1 VNAKESNEAIT
12 QNKRFNPAKVNIEIS
27 WITAER
33 KAGSA
38 RQESSASEE
47 QVSGR
52 LEFTARPFVI
62 FVKACLQQVL
72 VFDVFDAA
80 KEKEKLWFGIVA
92 QGCKEIDKQY
102 RMFATMAMKYG
113 LRARRQDNSKQ

>member
-1 VNAKESNEAIT
+1 VNAKESNEATT
-12 QNKRFNPAKVNIEIS
+12 QNKRFNPAKVNI
-27 WITAER
+27 ER

-72 VFDVFDAA
+72 VFDVFDAT
-80 KEKEKLWFGIVA
+80 KEKKKL
-92 QGCKEIDKQY
+92 
-102 RMFATMAMKYG
+102 
-113 LRARRQDNSKQ
+113 